1 MTTVPPPTP
10 GPVAASPATT
20 PAGLPT
26 ALDDGGSSMGRD
38 AWRRLRRDPMAIT
51 GAVLVVGFVAV
62 ALAAP
67 LIAPY
72 SPTATPGLGTVTPTS
87 IPGPSAEHWF
97 GLDNLGRDEFSRIVY
112 GARQS
117 LLVGVVSLSIGAT
130 VGILLGLLAGAVGG
144 WVDVAVM
151 RVTDIMLAVPGLLF
165 AIGIAAVL
173 GASLLS
179 VMIAIAVINV
189 PIFARLLRG
198 SMLAQ
203 RESDYVVATRSL
215 GVAPHRVVAGHVLP
229 NSLSPVLVQGTLTLA
244 TAIVDAAALAFL
256 GLSGTDPAIP
266 EWGRMLAE
274 TQRFLASAPHLA
286 IFPGLAIVVAAL
298 GFTLLGESLR
308 EALDPKYRR

>member
-1 MTTVPPPTP
+1 MTTLPPVPSP
-10 GPVAASPATT
+10 GPAALSPGMSPHPEDEVRATLR
-20 PAGLPT
+20 G
-26 ALDDGGSSMGRD
+26 D
-38 AWRRLRRDPMAIT
+38 AWRRLRRDPMAII
-51 GAVLVVGFVAV
+51 GAVLVVAFVGV

-72 SPTATPGLGTVTPTS
+72 SPTATPGLGQVTPTT
-87 IPGPSAEHWF
+87 IPGPSGQHWF

-117 LLVGVVSLSIGAT
+117 LLVGVVSLVLGAS
-130 VGILLGLLAGAVGG
+130 VGIALGLLAGAVGG

-151 RVTDIMLAVPGLLF
+151 RVTDVMLAVPGLLF
-165 AIGIAAVL
+165 AIGIAALL

-198 SMLAQ
+198 SMLGQ

-215 GVAPHRVVAGHVLP
+215 GVSPGRVVFGHVLP

-256 GLSGTDPAIP
+256 GLSGTDPAVP

-286 IFPGLAIVVAAL
+286 IFPGAAIVVAAL